1 MPSQRSPLASLK
13 LDLEDNN
20 KAEAKKTKK
29 GKKAK
34 TARGGGG
41 ASPREDEDDEDP
53 TRLSSNRY
61 QRHSWG
67 SRPYGASNAAAGSDD
82 DDDGHVSWEMTSH
95 DDGSRGR
102 GDRNHDD
109 DYGGFNQDRGRRG
122 GVGRRDDDD
131 DDEEEDDD
139 GDDDDYDARAEQ
151 ASAATAAA
159 AGKRARSSTA
169 RTSGGGAEQAESSS
183 SAQHPWSRALA
194 KCDGDVEKAM
204 DHSDLAPTGN
214 GKTVRGK
221 FADLR
226 AAVGRLSGTAPAP
239 GGGAPAAA
247 PSRSFE
253 DPLLAVPNPR
263 CFFCGFCDKFFLL
276 STLGDVKGMKKHMA
290 DAHNPSLA
298 KVLDPPEKDPTT
310 FATMVDPTDQP
321 FRLSAAQCRARYQL
335 APTVAVVV
343 ASKKHKY
350 VTDADEYIDE
360 L

>member
-1 MPSQRSPLASLK
+1 
-13 LDLEDNN
+13 
-20 KAEAKKTKK
+20 
-29 GKKAK
+29 
-34 TARGGGG
+34 
-41 ASPREDEDDEDP
+41 
-53 TRLSSNRY
+53 
-61 QRHSWG
+61 
-67 SRPYGASNAAAGSDD
+67 
-82 DDDGHVSWEMTSH
+82 
-95 DDGSRGR
+95 
-102 GDRNHDD
+102 
-109 DYGGFNQDRGRRG
+109 
-122 GVGRRDDDD
+122 
-131 DDEEEDDD
+131 
-139 GDDDDYDARAEQ
+139 
-151 ASAATAAA
+151 
-159 AGKRARSSTA
+159 
-169 RTSGGGAEQAESSS
+169 
-183 SAQHPWSRALA
+183 
-194 KCDGDVEKAM
+194 VEKAM

-221 FADLR
+221 FVDLR
-226 AAVGRLSGTAPAP
+226 AAVGRLSGTAPVP

-290 DAHNPSLA
+290 DSHNPSLA

-343 ASKKHKY
+343 ASEKHKY
-350 VTDADEYIDE
+350 VTDANEYIDE